1 MTPTNLDPQALLA
14 AIRGR
19 RSFGLKDVS
28 PEPIDLTLI
37 EQILEA
43 ANWAP
48 SHGKTEP
55 WRFVV
60 YSGDGRKAVSEAFGA
75 AYRELNQGKRYSEAG
90 EQAQRDRAWQAPI
103 WIALGMLPDP
113 KMPEWEELIAF
124 GSAVQNAQLMASA
137 LGLACKWTSGEVAI
151 HPLVAET
158 VGYAPDIQ
166 LFGFLYLGRPAID
179 WPTSQR
185 RPLAEKIRWVDQ
197 G

>member
-1 MTPTNLDPQALLA
+1 MNPTNLDPQALLS
-14 AIRGR
+14 AIRTR

-28 PEPIDLTLI
+28 PEPIDLALI
-37 EQILEA
+37 EKMLES

-60 YSGDGRKAVSEAFGA
+60 YSGDGRKVVSEAFGA
-75 AYRELNQGKRYSEAG
+75 AYRDLNQGERYKAAG
-90 EQAQRDRAWQAPI
+90 EQAQSDRAWQAPV

-151 HPLVAET
+151 HLLVAEA
-158 VGYAPDIQ
+158 VGYAPDIR
-166 LFGFLYLGRPAID
+166 LFGFLYVGRPAID
-179 WPTSQR
+179 WPTGQR

>member
-1 MTPTNLDPQALLA
+1 MNPTNLDPQALLS
-14 AIRGR
+14 AIRTR

-28 PEPIDLTLI
+28 PEPIDLALI
-37 EQILEA
+37 EKMLES

-60 YSGDGRKAVSEAFGA
+60 YSGDGRKVVSEAFGA
-75 AYRELNQGKRYSEAG
+75 AYRDLNQGERYKAAG
-90 EQAQRDRAWQAPI
+90 EQAQSDRAWQAPV

-151 HPLVAET
+151 HPLVAEA
-158 VGYAPDIQ
+158 VGYAPDIR
-166 LFGFLYLGRPAID
+166 LFGFLYVGRPAID
-179 WPTSQR
+179 WPTGQR

>member
-1 MTPTNLDPQALLA
+1 MNPTNLDPQALLS
-14 AIRGR
+14 AIRTR

-28 PEPIDLTLI
+28 PEPIDLALI
-37 EQILEA
+37 EKMLES

-60 YSGDGRKAVSEAFGA
+60 YSGDGRKVVSEAFGA
-75 AYRELNQGKRYSEAG
+75 AYRDLNQGERYKAAG
-90 EQAQRDRAWQAPI
+90 EQAQSDRAWQAPV

-124 GSAVQNAQLMASA
+124 GSAVQNAQLMAS
-137 LGLACKWTSGEVAI
+137 GEVAI
-151 HPLVAET
+151 HPLVAEA
-158 VGYAPDIQ
+158 VGYAPDIR
-166 LFGFLYLGRPAID
+166 LFGFLYVGRPAID
-179 WPTSQR
+179 WPTGQR